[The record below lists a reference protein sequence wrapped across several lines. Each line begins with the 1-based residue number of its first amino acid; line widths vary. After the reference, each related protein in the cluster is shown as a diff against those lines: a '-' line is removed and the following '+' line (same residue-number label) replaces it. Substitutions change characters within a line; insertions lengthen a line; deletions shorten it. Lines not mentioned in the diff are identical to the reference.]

1 MSPNMPR
8 LASTTAV
15 ESLCLCTLPGNA
27 ATYTYLRPEWADS
40 ERDPYGVALLKL
52 AFAKAGVCHTLV
64 YSKQNMK
71 QGRAVYELERDS
83 GKLDI
88 MITMT
93 SPEREAALLG
103 VPVPLT
109 KGVLGWRIALV
120 RKERLHQFAAVREA
134 GQLKKF
140 VAGQGH
146 DWPDTAIL
154 RANGLPVEV
163 SSAYDGMFKM
173 LEAGRI
179 DYFPRAV
186 QQVFAE
192 HKEHPSLALEPHIVL
207 RYPTDAYFFVNR
219 RNTRLAADVRRGLR
233 APWPTVPSTSFST
246 VISLRRSP
254 PPGWKGAVS
263 SICRIPHAL
272 PPCRSNAAS
281 CGSRWRTCASRPS
294 SMPRTDAPG
303 RRSPRRPARLPNDS
317 APLTSCH
324 VLRRPGAAP
333 AAFGAIP
340 DLVPVA
346 LPFLAPAEGKGAV
359 GAGLH
364 REARISC
371 AFS

>member
-1 MSPNMPR
+1 MPR
-8 LASTTAV
+8 LASLLL
-15 ESLCLCTLPGNA
+15 SCLLCLWTLPGSA

-64 YSKQNMK
+64 YSKQKMK
-71 QGRAVYELERDS
+71 QGRAAYELERNS

-109 KGVLGWRIALV
+109 KGLLGLRIALV
-120 RKERLHQFAAVREA
+120 RKERLHQFADVHVA
-134 GQLKKF
+134 GQLKQF

-154 RANGLPVEV
+154 RGNGLPVEV

-192 HKEHPSLALEPHIVL
+192 HEEHPSLAVEPHIAL

-219 RNTRLAADVRRGLR
+219 RNTRLAADVKRGLESAVADGSFDQLFYSYFAAQIAAAGLEGRRIIDLPNPVR
-233 APWPTVPSTSFST
+233 ASSLPLERGKLWFSLAD
-246 VISLRRSP
+246 LRKPAFIEAANGRARP
-254 PPGWKGAVS
+254 P
-263 SICRIPHAL
+263 
-272 PPCRSNAAS
+272 
-281 CGSRWRTCASRPS
+281 RPS
-294 SMPRTDAPG
+294 
-303 RRSPRRPARLPNDS
+303 
-317 APLTSCH
+317 
-324 VLRRPGAAP
+324 P
-333 AAFGAIP
+333 AARC
-340 DLVPVA
+340 
-346 LPFLAPAEGKGAV
+346 
-359 GAGLH
+359 AGS
-364 REARISC
+364 AQNST
-371 AFS
+371 

>member
-1 MSPNMPR
+1 MLLS
-8 LASTTAV
+8 SV
-15 ESLCLCTLPGNA
+15 LCLCTLPGGA
-27 ATYTYLRPEWADS
+27 ATYTYLRPEWADTG
-40 ERDPYGVALLKL
+40 RDPYGVALLKL
-52 AFAKAGVCHTLV
+52 AFAKAGVCHTLI
-64 YSKQNMK
+64 YSEQGMK
-71 QGRAVYELERDS
+71 QARAVSELERDS

-163 SSAYDGMFKM
+163 SSTYAGMFKM

-179 DYFPRAV
+179 DYYPRAV

-192 HKEHPSLALEPHIVL
+192 HKEHPALALEPHIVL

-219 RNTRLAADVRRGLR
+219 RNTRLAADVRRGLERAVADGSFDQLFYSYFAAQIAAAGLAGRRIIDLPNVAR
-233 APWPTVPSTSFST
+233 APSLPVESSKLWFSLAD
-246 VISLRRSP
+246 LRKP
-254 PPGWKGAVS
+254 AF
-263 SICRIPHAL
+263 ID
-272 PPCRSNAAS
+272 AAS
-281 CGSRWRTCASRPS
+281 GRARP
-294 SMPRTDAPG
+294 
-303 RRSPRRPARLPNDS
+303 
-317 APLTSCH
+317 
-324 VLRRPGAAP
+324 
-333 AAFGAIP
+333 
-340 DLVPVA
+340 PVA
-346 LPFLAPAEGKGAV
+346 AHACPAVQGPAIQ
-359 GAGLH
+359 AGT
-364 REARISC
+364 RRRD
-371 AFS
+371 

>member
-1 MSPNMPR
+1 MQFVNIAAGSLAGPPMSPNMPR
-8 LASTTAV
+8 LASLLL
-15 ESLCLCTLPGNA
+15 SSLLCLCVLPVGA

-40 ERDPYGVALLKL
+40 ERDPYGIALLKL

-64 YSKQNMK
+64 YSKQKMK
-71 QGRAVYELERDS
+71 QGRAVYELERNS

-109 KGVLGWRIALV
+109 KGLLGWRIALV
-120 RKERLHQFAAVREA
+120 RKEQLHQFAAVREA

-154 RANGLPVEV
+154 RGNGLPVEV

-192 HKEHPSLALEPHIVL
+192 HEEHPSLAVEPHIAL
-207 RYPTDAYFFVNR
+207 RYPADAYFFVNR
-219 RNTRLAADVRRGLR
+219 GNTRLAADVRRGLESAVADGSFDQLFYSYFAAQIAAAGLEGRRIIDLANPAR
-233 APWPTVPSTSFST
+233 APSLPVERSKLWFSLAD
-246 VISLRRSP
+246 LRKP
-254 PPGWKGAVS
+254 AF
-263 SICRIPHAL
+263 IE
-272 PPCRSNAAS
+272 AAS
-281 CGSRWRTCASRPS
+281 GHPRPPRPLPAGRCA
-294 SMPRTDAPG
+294 G
-303 RRSPRRPARLPNDS
+303 S
-317 APLTSCH
+317 APSNT
-324 VLRRPGAAP
+324 
-333 AAFGAIP
+333 
-340 DLVPVA
+340 
-346 LPFLAPAEGKGAV
+346 
-359 GAGLH
+359 
-364 REARISC
+364 
-371 AFS
+371 

>member
-1 MSPNMPR
+1 MPPNLPR
-8 LASTTAV
+8 IASLLLSSV
-15 ESLCLCTLPGNA
+15 LCLCALPARA
-27 ATYTYLRPEWADS
+27 ATYTYLRPEWTDS
-40 ERDPYGVALLKL
+40 QRDPYGVALLKL

-64 YSKQNMK
+64 YSKQKMK

-109 KGVLGWRIALV
+109 KGLLGWRIALV
-120 RKERLHQFAAVREA
+120 RKERLHQFAAVRES

-154 RANGLPVEV
+154 RGNGLPVEV

-179 DYFPRAV
+179 DYFPRAL

-192 HKEHPSLALEPHIVL
+192 NKAHPSLAVEPHIVL

-219 RNTRLAADVRRGLR
+219 RNVRLAGDVRRGLER
-233 APWPTVPSTSFST
+233 AAADGSFDQLFYRYFAAQIAAAGLEGRRIIALPNPVRPSSLPVDRSKLWFSLAD
-246 VISLRRSP
+246 LRKP
-254 PPGWKGAVS
+254 AFIQAANGQ
-263 SICRIPHAL
+263 AL
-272 PPCRSNAAS
+272 PPAAAQA
-281 CGSRWRTCASRPS
+281 C
-294 SMPRTDAPG
+294 
-303 RRSPRRPARLPNDS
+303 
-317 APLTSCH
+317 
-324 VLRRPGAAP
+324 P
-333 AAFGAIP
+333 AAE
-340 DLVPVA
+340 V
-346 LPFLAPAEGKGAV
+346 K
-359 GAGLH
+359 AGGY
-364 REARISC
+364 
-371 AFS
+371 

>member
-1 MSPNMPR
+1 MQLVNIDVRSLAHPPISPNMPR
-8 LASTTAV
+8 LASMLMSSV
-15 ESLCLCTLPGNA
+15 LCLCTLPGSA

-64 YSKQNMK
+64 YSKQKMK

-109 KGVLGWRIALV
+109 KGMLGWRIALV
-120 RKERLHQFAAVREA
+120 RKEQLHQFAAVRSA
-134 GQLKKF
+134 AQLKDF

-154 RANGLPVEV
+154 RGNGLPVEV

-179 DYFPRAV
+179 DYFPRAL

-192 HKEHPSLALEPHIVL
+192 HKEHPSLAVEPHIAL
-207 RYPTDAYFFVNR
+207 RYPADAYFFVNR
-219 RNTRLAADVRRGLR
+219 RNTRLAADVQRGLESAVADGSFDQLFYSYFAAQIAASRAGR
-233 APWPTVPSTSFST
+233 APYHRPAESRAR
-246 VISLRRSP
+246 SLLAGRSQQ
-254 PPGWKGAVS
+254 AVVFAGRLAQA
-263 SICRIPHAL
+263 CLH
-272 PPCRSNAAS
+272 RS
-281 CGSRWRTCASRPS
+281 RERTC
-294 SMPRTDAPG
+294 
-303 RRSPRRPARLPNDS
+303 
-317 APLTSCH
+317 
-324 VLRRPGAAP
+324 P
-333 AAFGAIP
+333 AACRR
-340 DLVPVA
+340 
-346 LPFLAPAEGKGAV
+346 
-359 GAGLH
+359 AGLPG
-364 REARISC
+364 
-371 AFS
+371 